1 MSLIRNGRA
10 ADDPWTTVGDDGA
23 LPDGPAIVT
32 LARWQAARDELA
44 ARNAPLG
51 LRLRSD
57 QPPALVAADL
67 GRFAV
72 VALEFPKFT
81 DGRAYSHARLLR
93 ERHGYRGE
101 LRAVGNVL
109 RDQLL
114 FMQRC
119 GFDAFEVA
127 DEKAAA
133 WDRAMAEFSVR
144 YQPAGDDRPAA
155 LALRHGA
162 AAPPVARNGAANGAA
177 DPEARA
183 QALRARYRDLDA
195 TEVLRAVIQ
204 RDFPGRTAVV
214 SSFGAESAVILDLV
228 ARIDPS
234 TPVVFLET
242 GKHFPET
249 LAYRDLLAARLG
261 LTDVRSIAPAPD
273 DVARQD
279 RDGLLWFRDA
289 NACCAMRKVR
299 PLVRGLAGFDAWITG
314 RKRYHGAAR
323 QELELVE
330 LVDGRV
336 KVNPLAHWT
345 PARIAAAFKERGLPP
360 HPLEAAGFPSI
371 GCAPCTRP
379 ALAGQPMRSGRWSG
393 TEKTECGIHWSL

>member
-51 LRLRSD
+51 LRLKSD

-67 GRFAV
+67 DRFAV

-81 DGRAYSHARLLR
+81 DGRAYSYARLLR
-93 ERHGYRGE
+93 ERHGFRGE
-101 LRAVGNVL
+101 IRAVGNVL

-133 WDRAMAEFSVR
+133 WDRAMGEFSVR
-144 YQPAGDDRPAA
+144 YQPASDRRPAA
-155 LALRHGA
+155 LALRHRAAIGA
-162 AAPPVARNGAANGAA
+162 PDG
-177 DPEARA
+177 DLEARA
-183 QALRARYRDLDA
+183 QDLRARYRDLDA
-195 TEVLRAVIQ
+195 AEILRAVIQ

-273 DVARQD
+273 DAARQD

-345 PARIAAAFKERGLPP
+345 PARIAAAFEERGLPP

>member
-1 MSLIRNGRA
+1 MSLIKDGRPA
-10 ADDPWTTVGDDGA
+10 NDPWTTVGDDGT

-32 LARWQAARDELA
+32 LARWQATRDELA

-81 DGRAYSHARLLR
+81 DGRAYSYARLLR
-93 ERHGYRGE
+93 ERHGFRGE
-101 LRAVGNVL
+101 IRAVGNVL

-144 YQPAGDDRPAA
+144 YQPASDDRPAA
-155 LALRHGA
+155 LALRHGKT
-162 AAPPVARNGAANGAA
+162 NGAAA

-183 QALRARYRDLDA
+183 QELRARYRDLDA

-273 DVARQD
+273 EVARQD
-279 RDGLLWFRDA
+279 GDGLLWFRDA

-345 PARIAAAFKERGLPP
+345 PARIAAAFDERGLPP
-360 HPLEAAGFPSI
+360 HPLEADGFTSI

-379 ALAGQPMRSGRWSG
+379 ALAGQPSRSGRWSG